1 MASSNPLKNW
11 MTQYGESE
19 EEYDSRKQAAFDAV
33 RNQYIPKIEE
43 RNKRE
48 AEQREKNTYIPA
60 QFGQR
65 MLESQNRRRYENT
78 YVPASLAE
86 NALHGNTAGNDYL
99 SYSNA
104 RLRGEYLAR
113 ADTAKLQ
120 SELDALEKEL
130 SERKSEYLGAKSR
143 SQHVNRMYRDRDAI
157 ERESA
162 SIIEAYR
169 ALEERAET
177 LRRDIRD
184 AGALQA
190 EIARQSQ
197 QIANEKRYRN
207 TYIPASLAQDAI
219 HRSGNGADF
228 NAYADTRLRG
238 EYISHV
244 DTAKL
249 QSELDALEK
258 ELSERKSEYLGAQ
271 SRSQHVNRMYR
282 DRDAIERESAPIIEA
297 YRALEERAETLRR
310 DIKDADALR
319 KGAEYDALRGR
330 ADFAEKSKASGS
342 KRVEF
347 DLLDPST
354 WAAGDDTY
362 DFINNIGGYRNIV
375 RGLAEA
381 DGEPM
386 EYGTYSGLA
395 RMSQDEIANYNY
407 LYATEGKQE
416 ADAYLDFLE
425 EELNYRQGQAEAAL
439 IGDDVLRAM
448 GYSMGAGIRRF
459 GDNIGDMFAGG
470 AEAVRPYEYGTQA
483 VRENLADSGAK
494 LPDWM
499 GGGSVGQAAFDL
511 AGTAG
516 NVLPSIL
523 LYTLTGG
530 AGASTALA
538 SAAGSASMGLS
549 VGGGARMQALRE
561 GYTPE
566 QATQYGILIGASEGA
581 LQYLLGGM
589 SKLGGKLTGGAAAK
603 AIQNIDN
610 ALLRVAANGAIHMAG
625 EGAEEYLQEILD
637 PIYRNLLLDENNEID
652 LADPEAVYSFMLG
665 ALTAGVMDAPQI
677 IRDGRTRAP
686 SLQSGAPAADAA
698 PQNVQ
703 EASGGTIPG
712 RNNIDL
718 TPLSNSSPAL
728 KLNDIALGTFL
739 DPTSRGFHQQEQG
752 LFNNSISEKE
762 EKSNHADA
770 ENLKN
775 DSSKRNNAEIT
786 EHLRNLKQDVATI
799 ELNPERI
806 RTDADMEAIARKDI
820 TQYTADDI
828 YTIVSALE
836 SKKGLYLKDLS
847 RVLDAVSGEN
857 RNLHQA
863 LHNLIEADYNRALG
877 EHGRMQS
884 SDLESLRDRY
894 KQRGIEGGSKESAAV
909 MKFGQGYYI
918 DRDGTRIDYTLDDLK
933 KEFPDRWQDIAK
945 TAEEDRALYDSYI
958 DRINAMREQIY
969 PEAMKQ
975 AQAEL
980 ENTKAALA
988 SYDQKAARLNETI
1001 QGVQSKIDAY
1011 REKLAAKKRTD
1022 TAAYEKLKNGISYQ
1036 ERRLNRAMQELEK
1049 TMQRAADARFKA
1061 SRLEDEIKNGEPLHQ
1076 RKIERKQDYYH
1087 HVYAS
1092 NLGIDLMTL
1101 IGAKN
1106 AASDMVAGRYTGEAG
1121 GAVGNFIDRMLGSI
1135 FGSKEI
1141 SPGMV
1146 GVSDNTSPR
1155 VKWQGIMEHQ
1165 KGGPYKLDAY
1175 ESMADYIGMADYM
1188 LAFDAY
1194 TSQLRDITNL
1204 LQSAADRLDKTVGKS
1219 ARNANSFIEWMKDW
1233 NDMLTG
1239 KTLPLDRG
1247 IQKVVGRN
1255 VMNGIRKLNSA
1266 AKSSTLLGNFR
1277 SMFVQGS
1284 AMANAMNYIPNPLD
1298 WINGARYMANAMSGK
1313 DGYVDAIN
1321 QSDFLAQRNM
1331 LTPNDIVKGG
1341 FLREAKKPLGKMLNV
1356 FQNAVDRLTW
1366 WTAYAQYDA
1375 ASQTQGRLDKL
1386 NRSFT
1391 RAYDDAIDYA
1401 DDITRRSVAGRGV
1414 GEQPMTVKSTFV
1426 DTFAPFQTEVLNT
1439 YNAIKE
1445 NIHALISKDATKEQ
1459 KSRAAAGLLAYEVS
1473 AFAINLIMNAMFG
1486 EDVVGFDFI
1495 GALTGALANDDD
1507 EDEDATANRIY
1518 EGVAGATLS
1527 GIPFASF
1534 ATPLIMDQETA
1545 QALFGEDADPSR
1557 YGTGT
1562 MGTNAA
1568 ADIVKTFFF
1577 DKNADGWDKL
1587 NAVSAFFPLG
1597 GKQIARTAQGIATVA
1612 QGGSYTQDA
1621 EGNERLQYRTDQGPM
1636 DYLQAG
1642 IFGKWSLPEA
1652 RAYVEAGFP
1661 TLSAAHTA
1669 AYKNAVASGVDGA
1682 HFLVLLDRYK
1692 ALEPIKN
1699 EAGKTEQSTKQQ
1711 FREMLF
1717 RDSSL
1722 TNEQKTQMDRDLLC
1736 TEGQSPADYSSKS
1749 RFELSNHSPSAY
1761 ERFEENIAGGMSEE
1775 EAFRL
1780 EDWAN
1785 RFADIQSY
1793 TDERGNYVG
1802 PQEQKRRMLF
1812 ADETLTADEKEQID
1826 RALIMGDGENARPAD
1841 YSAKA
1846 MFDLFM
1852 QSESGYDNVIGATR
1866 KGIPEALALKVETWR
1881 QNQIARDNFSKDGYV
1896 DYMRGLGMSTSQIN
1910 IILAETNKSWKPIE

>member
-48 AEQREKNTYIPA
+48 AEQRERNTYIPA

-86 NALHGNTAGNDYL
+86 NALHGETDGEDYL

-113 ADTAKLQ
+113 SDTASLQ
-120 SELDALEKEL
+120 AELDALERSIEE
-130 SERKSEYLGAKSR
+130 ERKQYNRAKMRLASYGNNTGTNAAR
-143 SQHVNRMYRDRDAI
+143 AEQRYIDAY
-157 ERESA
+157 EQKQA
-162 SIIEAYR
+162 Q
-169 ALEERAET
+169 AET
-177 LRRDIRD
+177 LRQDISE

-207 TYIPASLAQDAI
+207 TYVPASLAQDAI

-228 NAYADTRLRG
+228 NAYADARLRG

-249 QSELDALEK
+249 QSELDALERSI
-258 ELSERKSEYLGAQ
+258 EQERKQYNRAKLRLASYGNNVGTTAARADQRYIDAYEQKQARAQ
-271 SRSQHVNRMYR
+271 
-282 DRDAIERESAPIIEA
+282 A
-297 YRALEERAETLRR
+297 LRR
-310 DIKDADALR
+310 DISDAESIQKA
-319 KGAEYDALRGR
+319 AEYNSLRGR
-330 ADFAEKSKASGS
+330 SDFAEKSKPAGT
-342 KRVEF
+342 KIATF
-347 DLLDPST
+347 NLLDPST
-354 WAAGDDTY
+354 WAAGDDKY
-362 DFINNIGGYRNIV
+362 DFINNIGGYKNIV

-395 RMSQDEIANYNY
+395 RMTQDEIATYNY
-407 LYATEGKQE
+407 IYATEGKE
-416 ADAYLDFLE
+416 AADEYLDFLE
-425 EELNYRQGQAEAAL
+425 DELNYRQGQAEAAL
-439 IGDDVLRAM
+439 VEGSLLRSV

-459 GDNIGDMFAGG
+459 GDNIGDMFAGEVS
-470 AEAVRPYEYGTQA
+470 AIRPYEYGTQIA
-483 VRENLADSGAK
+483 RENLADTGAQ
-494 LPDWM
+494 LPEWM
-499 GGGSVGQAAFDL
+499 GGASVGQVLFDA

-516 NVLPSIL
+516 NMLPSIL
-523 LYTLTGG
+523 LSTLTGG

-549 VGGGARMQALRE
+549 ASGGARMQALRD

-581 LQYLLGGM
+581 LQYLLGGI
-589 SKLGGKLTGGAAAK
+589 SKLGGKLTGGVAAK

-703 EASGGTIPG
+703 EASSGTIPG

-718 TPLSNSSPAL
+718 VPIEEALPGTTPGG
-728 KLNDIALGTFL
+728 I
-739 DPTSRGFHQQEQG
+739 FHQEQG
-752 LFNNSISEKE
+752 LITNTIPETG

-770 ENLKN
+770 LNLKN
-775 DSSKRNNAEIT
+775 ASSEGRNVEIA
-786 EHLRNLKQDVATI
+786 EHLRNLKQDVTTM

-836 SKKGLYLKDLS
+836 SKKGLHLKDLS

-1036 ERRLNRAMQELEK
+1036 ERRMNRAMQELEK
-1049 TMQRAADARFKA
+1049 TMQRAADARFKT

-1194 TSQLRDITNL
+1194 TSRLRDITNL

-1341 FLREAKKPLGKMLNV
+1341 FLREAQKPLGKMLNV

-1375 ASQTQGRLDKL
+1375 ASQTEGGLDKL
-1386 NRSFT
+1386 NRRFT

-1414 GEQPMTVKSTFV
+1414 GEQPMTVKSTTV

-1439 YNAIKE
+1439 YNSIKE

-1459 KSRAAAGLLAYEVS
+1459 KARAAAGLLAYEVS
-1473 AFAINLIMNAMFG
+1473 AFAINLIMNAIFG

-1518 EGVAGATLS
+1518 EGIAGATLS

-1621 EGNERLQYRTDQGPM
+1621 EGNERLQYRTDQGPL
-1636 DYLQAG
+1636 DYLRAG

-1749 RFELSNHSPSAY
+1749 RFELSNNSPSAY

-1785 RFADIQSY
+1785 RFAGIQSY

-1852 QSESGYDNVIGATR
+1852 QSEIGYDNVIGATG